1 MGPVYVG
8 TCGWPRTA
16 KIATVRGMVCGREG
30 MVCGC
35 EEWCVC
41 ARGWCVGAGDDVCV
55 CASEGMGHDAG
66 AK

>member
-16 KIATVRGMVCGREG
+16 KTATVRGMVCGHEG

-35 EEWCVC
+35 EGMVC
-41 ARGWCVGAGDDVCV
+41 GAGDGVCV
-55 CASEGMGHDAG
+55 CASEGMGHDGG